1 MLTNFYLYNDD
12 PSQLPEAS
20 ETNSFT
26 SRPNI
31 EQAIH
36 SAYCRVTNTINATR
50 LKQKLFPQDGV
61 NTVFLSHAHKD
72 ETKAQQLQNFLAKR
86 GVNSFIDSDCWA
98 CLYEVFNKY
107 IFPAYYKQIV
117 GDFCYEM
124 LDTPARNSAIPTAQH
139 LADLVNEAAH
149 YHLMLAD
156 ALTQVMLNCDTF
168 ILVLPT
174 NGYLTKRGELITPS
188 AWINHELSIA
198 KLVHDT
204 IAQQGMI
211 KESAYHYT
219 SDISHLNVISNDD
232 LFNIYPELPLV

>member
-1 MLTNFYLYNDD
+1 MLTNFYLYDD
-12 PSQLPEAS
+12 NPSRLPQGAV
-20 ETNSFT
+20 TNPVT
-26 SRPNI
+26 SRPSI
-31 EQAIH
+31 EKAIR
-36 SAYCRVTNTINATR
+36 SAYCPTTNTINATR
-50 LKQKLFPQDGV
+50 LKENLFPQDGV

-86 GVNSFIDSDCWA
+86 GVSSFIDSDCWA

-124 LDTPARNSAIPTAQH
+124 LDTPARNSAIPNAQH

-174 NGYLTKRGELITPS
+174 NGYLTKRRELITPS

-219 SDISHLNVISNDD
+219 SDISHLEPIRNIE
-232 LFNIYPELPLV
+232 LLNIYPQQTLF

>member
-1 MLTNFYLYNDD
+1 MLTNFYLYDDD
-12 PSQLPEAS
+12 PSPLPQAAV
-20 ETNSFT
+20 TNPFT

-36 SAYCRVTNTINATR
+36 SAYCRDTNTINATR
-50 LKQKLFPQDGV
+50 LKENLFPQDGA

-72 ETKAQQLQNFLAKR
+72 ATKAHQLKRFLAKR

-107 IFPAYYKQIV
+107 IFPAYYNQIV

-124 LDTPARNSAIPTAQH
+124 LNTPARHSVLPSTQQ
-139 LADLVNEAAH
+139 LSELVNEAAH

-168 ILVLPT
+168 ILIWPT
-174 NGYLTKRGELITPS
+174 GSYITPKGELLTSS

-198 KLVHDT
+198 KLIHDIT
-204 IAQQGMI
+204 AQPYLI
-211 KESAYHYT
+211 KEGAYQYT
-219 SDISHLNVISNDD
+219 ADISHLELIRNIELLS
-232 LFNIYPELPLV
+232 IYPQQTLF